1 MHFSRPT
8 RVSVIVFLCAASSL
22 ALALPSLSQP
32 GLTPPGALPSGAA
45 TTTTTTTSSAPL
57 IQSMVKGRAIIGQLR
72 SSSPNRPTPVKK
84 KLTSKQRAVEARRIA
99 KMTPAQR
106 KKMVMKKYDIAPRGW
121 LASYLPADRYKFGK
135 VWQYVSTETDK
146 RYYRPQDM
154 ARKNFNANKVIGFRT
169 WQLALAA
176 GYTPD
181 PVSKPAPG
189 AQVLALSQY
198 AKGPNFYRFV
208 EYTYSGQ
215 VAPAQFE
222 ASYNYARKVTNALR
236 SSKEGRRYMSN
247 TLDRVF
253 QAIVEGNPN
262 LIPRTVGGP
271 PPAPATANGSFGAEG
286 GLGGTGAP
294 SGAPNFPGNVN
305 GPGSSPSG
313 FPGSSPSGI
322 PNDPNAASG
331 GRVGQFNQF
340 GNRAGSIGN
349 TSPDGQ

>member
-1 MHFSRPT
+1 MHFSRST
-8 RVSVIVFLCAASSL
+8 RVSVVVSLCAASLL
-22 ALALPSLSQP
+22 ALAVPGFAQP
-32 GLTPPGALPSGAA
+32 EAPGNTTAA
-45 TTTTTTTSSAPL
+45 TASSAPL
-57 IQSMVKGRAIIGQLR
+57 IQSSAKGREIIGHLR
-72 SSSPNRPTPVKK
+72 SLSPNRPIPVKK
-84 KLTSKQRAVEARRIA
+84 NLSSRQRAIEARRIA

-106 KKMVMKKYDIAPRGW
+106 NAMVQKKYNIAPRGW

-154 ARKNFNANKVIGFRT
+154 ARKSFNANKVIGFRT

-271 PPAPATANGSFGAEG
+271 PPAPATAAGAGGFEG
-286 GLGGTGAP
+286 GLGPTGAP
-294 SGAPNFPGNVN
+294 GSPPAFPGNVN
-305 GPGSSPSG
+305 GPGSGPSEI
-313 FPGSSPSGI
+313 PRSGI
-322 PNDPNAASG
+322 PGQPNAG
-331 GRVGQFNQF
+331 GDPRVGQFNQF
-340 GNRAGSIGN
+340 GSRAGSLANAPANRG
-349 TSPDGQ
+349 

>member
-8 RVSVIVFLCAASSL
+8 RVPVVVSLCAASLL
-22 ALALPSLSQP
+22 ALSIP
-32 GLTPPGALPSGAA
+32 GLAQPDAM

-57 IQSMVKGRAIIGQLR
+57 IQSSVKGRTIIGQLS
-72 SSSPNRPTPVKK
+72 SSSPNRPIPVKQ
-84 KLTSKQRAVEARRIA
+84 KLTSKQRAIEARRIA
-99 KMTPAQR
+99 EMTPAQR
-106 KKMVMKKYDIAPRGW
+106 KKLVMKKYDIAPRGW

-154 ARKNFNANKVIGFRT
+154 ARKNFNANKVIGFRS
-169 WQLALAA
+169 WQLAMLA

-189 AQVLALSQY
+189 AQFLALSQY

-208 EYTYSGQ
+208 EYTYAGQ
-215 VAPAQFE
+215 VAPDQFE
-222 ASYNYARKVTNALR
+222 ASYNYARKVANALR

-271 PPAPATANGSFGAEG
+271 PPAPATAAGAGGMEG
-286 GLGGTGAP
+286 PMGPTGAP
-294 SGAPNFPGNVN
+294 AGPPAFPGSVN
-305 GPGSSPSG
+305 GPGGAPMG
-313 FPGSSPSGI
+313 TPNGAPAGMPG
-322 PNDPNAASG
+322 DPNAG
-331 GRVGQFNQF
+331 GDGRVGQFNQF
-340 GNRAGSIGN
+340 GNRAGSMAN
-349 TSPDGQ
+349 VPSNR